1 MKKLQS
7 MGTYCKSTG
16 VGNTMVAM
24 SYNGNTF
31 MANQDIMKTFNIK
44 FSSLQHTTSKPTAR
58 WNVSIR
64 TSRNPFGLLSSS
76 WVKFTRTSG

>member
-1 MKKLQS
+1 
-7 MGTYCKSTG
+7 
-16 VGNTMVAM
+16 MVAM

-44 FSSLQHTTSKPTAR
+44 VLFSPAYHQQANGAVERQHQNLKKSLR
-58 WNVSIR
+58 
-64 TSRNPFGLLSSS
+64 LLSSS